1 MAQAKIIPRCVCE
14 VGKKKLT
21 AEVKSRVTTVGES
34 WKFETESWCMILGHK
49 SKWPP
54 PKKNGNQDG
63 SGIRSQA
70 TTRAVLIETSL
81 TRPEETNERKVE
93 YESRRNQVTI
103 EFVLELK
110 NKEPLKSL
118 RHWTLE
124 PLQGLK
130 RESKKIGSWIDF
142 RAALADPSDINH
154 TRISPLKLT
163 ANVKGMMATV
173 NGAWNRKKK
182 EQKRP
187 EKHTHTRR
195 KKWKIK
201 KKVNRETRTPP
212 NKTDIRSRMA
222 TGTVRGSDGPNEIS
236 PPTTH
241 GGSFFSF
248 LFLFAS
254 QCETDTE
261 NGWKSVR
268 L

>member
-1 MAQAKIIPRCVCE
+1 M
-14 VGKKKLT
+14 
-21 AEVKSRVTTVGES
+21 TTVGES

-124 PLQGLK
+124 PL
-130 RESKKIGSWIDF
+130 
-142 RAALADPSDINH
+142 
-154 TRISPLKLT
+154 
-163 ANVKGMMATV
+163 
-173 NGAWNRKKK
+173 
-182 EQKRP
+182 
-187 EKHTHTRR
+187 
-195 KKWKIK
+195 
-201 KKVNRETRTPP
+201 
-212 NKTDIRSRMA
+212 
-222 TGTVRGSDGPNEIS
+222 
-236 PPTTH
+236 
-241 GGSFFSF
+241 
-248 LFLFAS
+248 
-254 QCETDTE
+254 
-261 NGWKSVR
+261 
-268 L
+268 